1 MPNLS
6 LLSVSLSLSPVIPS
20 LSIAVIT
27 LHVFLLSF
35 CCLFILYYFS
45 SHFSIAVI
53 TLFLLSF
60 CRSLISYYCPSHS
73 LHLLSLH
80 YISCYHSKH
89 KCGWYC
95 MFCSLSCFGCS
106 NSLFTPSILI
116 LLLLCFMYFFPH
128 AVFLLYLCNKVYTC
142 IYVHVGRKYFY
153 PAPQVTAVYYQKK
166 CEMQQISQ

>member
-1 MPNLS
+1 MPNVS
-6 LLSVSLSLSPVIPS
+6 LLSVSLSLSLSCHPLK

-27 LHVFLLSF
+27 LHVFSPVILLF
-35 CCLFILYYFS
+35 VYFIFS

-60 CRSLISYYCPSHS
+60 CRLLISYYCPSHS

-128 AVFLLYLCNKVYTC
+128 AVFLCNKVYTC
-142 IYVHVGRKYFY
+142 TFYVHVGRKYFY